1 MKNKDT
7 WSRSIVWGDDYTE
20 QEPGMVEEQS
30 VRLALPRM
38 TPSLPGSVLDA
49 RTGAEDK
56 GQR

>member
-20 QEPGMVEEQS
+20 QEPGMVDEQS

-38 TPSLPGSVLDA
+38 TPSLLGGRGPVTNSALGN
-49 RTGAEDK
+49 R
-56 GQR
+56 